1 MFHTNISKSKSI
13 LARIDELT
21 LCSSEEAVMCLK
33 RRVIEGSI
41 IMLAYNDGEF
51 NNRFYFERQKQYADD

>member
-1 MFHTNISKSKSI
+1 
-13 LARIDELT
+13 
-21 LCSSEEAVMCLK
+21 MCLK